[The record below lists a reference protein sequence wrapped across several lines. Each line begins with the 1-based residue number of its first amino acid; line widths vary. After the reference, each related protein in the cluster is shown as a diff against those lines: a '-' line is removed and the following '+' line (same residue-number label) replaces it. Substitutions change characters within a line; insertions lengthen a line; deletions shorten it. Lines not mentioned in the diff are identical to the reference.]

1 MGGTVDNE
9 GSYAGHSDSVESIE
23 FYDDNYV
30 ISSSLDNT
38 IHVWDMNTNQTIN
51 IIQTTLN
58 GPVWSLKM
66 IPSQNYLASGHADGS
81 IVIWSNLIYFG
92 DSIAM
97 YTLSNHTNVVFDLEI
112 IESRQMLASA
122 SWDSTI
128 ALWDLN
134 DFTLISVLLGHT
146 NKVMALLPLAYASN
160 VSVLLSASIDGT
172 FILWN
177 LNDFNI
183 TEQVFYQ
190 NSSTYRALDLL
201 NDNIFLSGSQVDQT
215 VRAWNFPSL
224 TDNGFSQQI
233 DNNITTLAVAYR
245 ECFFIY
251 LIIR

>member
-1 MGGTVDNE
+1 
-9 GSYAGHSDSVESIE
+9 
-23 FYDDNYV
+23 
-30 ISSSLDNT
+30 
-38 IHVWDMNTNQTIN
+38 
-51 IIQTTLN
+51 
-58 GPVWSLKM
+58 
-66 IPSQNYLASGHADGS
+66 
-81 IVIWSNLIYFG
+81 
-92 DSIAM
+92 
-97 YTLSNHTNVVFDLEI
+97 VFDLEL
-112 IESRQMLASA
+112 IESRQMLVSA

-128 ALWDLN
+128 ALWNLN